1 MQPFIVNLKGLS
13 RGESRFE
20 WEAGAEFFESFGNE
34 DILDAQV
41 RAEATVVNK
50 GARIEVSCSLE
61 GSVTV
66 PCDRC
71 LDDLVLEF
79 STGFEET
86 PSRKDASMNLW
97 CMLLQSM
104 GTSRANIEQAYRPHS
119 GVEWHFA
126 CSMRSKWRHRAGT
139 SALQPPGM
147 PLALLDALHEERF
160 ARRTMSKKNEP
171 SREATEPGRL
181 EIPLIGVVDDSL
193 RGLRRS
199 VFRRKT
205 ISG

>member
-41 RAEATVVNK
+41 KAEATVVNK

-86 PSRKDASMNLW
+86 YIHE
-97 CMLLQSM
+97 
-104 GTSRANIEQAYRPHS
+104 GTELDLGQDVYDFVIISLPIVRVHPDGECNEDTIKYL
-119 GVEWHFA
+119 
-126 CSMRSKWRHRAGT
+126 SK
-139 SALQPPGM
+139 
-147 PLALLDALHEERF
+147 
-160 ARRTMSKKNEP
+160 
-171 SREATEPGRL
+171 
-181 EIPLIGVVDDSL
+181 
-193 RGLRRS
+193 
-199 VFRRKT
+199 
-205 ISG
+205 

>member
-41 RAEATVVNK
+41 KAEATVVNK
-50 GARIEVSCSLE
+50 GARIEVNCSLE

-79 STGFEET
+79 STGFE
-86 PSRKDASMNLW
+86 
-97 CMLLQSM
+97 
-104 GTSRANIEQAYRPHS
+104 
-119 GVEWHFA
+119 
-126 CSMRSKWRHRAGT
+126 
-139 SALQPPGM
+139 
-147 PLALLDALHEERF
+147 
-160 ARRTMSKKNEP
+160 
-171 SREATEPGRL
+171 
-181 EIPLIGVVDDSL
+181 
-193 RGLRRS
+193 
-199 VFRRKT
+199 
-205 ISG
+205 

>member
-41 RAEATVVNK
+41 KAEATVVNK
-50 GARIEVSCSLE
+50 GARIEVNCSLE

-79 STGFEET
+79 SAGFEET
-86 PSRKDASMNLW
+86 YIPE
-97 CMLLQSM
+97 
-104 GTSRANIEQAYRPHS
+104 GTELDLGQDVYDFVIISLPIVRVHPDGECNEDTIKYL
-119 GVEWHFA
+119 
-126 CSMRSKWRHRAGT
+126 SK
-139 SALQPPGM
+139 
-147 PLALLDALHEERF
+147 
-160 ARRTMSKKNEP
+160 
-171 SREATEPGRL
+171 
-181 EIPLIGVVDDSL
+181 
-193 RGLRRS
+193 
-199 VFRRKT
+199 
-205 ISG
+205 